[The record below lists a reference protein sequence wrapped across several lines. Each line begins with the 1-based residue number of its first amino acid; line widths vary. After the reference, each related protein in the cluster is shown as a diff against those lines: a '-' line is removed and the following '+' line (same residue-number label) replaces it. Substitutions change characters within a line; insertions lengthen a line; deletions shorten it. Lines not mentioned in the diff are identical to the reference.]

1 MDKVTLNYE
10 QLRAFT
16 GWGVTTARKK
26 NPEDKQVHLENMGM
40 QDVEVVG
47 KGKKATFTFT
57 IPSGFWRMVLIPS
70 MEYREWGV
78 DYINTLIEDK
88 DILNTSD
95 GILVLFATEIYDALA
110 KKHKVDKETVK
121 TTCTRLRAY
130 LLKHDYIRNG
140 GPQDLK
146 SHRVKRKS
154 EWGWQKGPNAVLYD
168 TKARK
173 IWKDFFSRQNDLYRI
188 YNPQAE
194 KAPAYVYAQEARE
207 LYQKNMA
214 YFLQVDFYRVAK
226 RTITND
232 NLLADI
238 NYARLTFLETLD
250 MGIVREEISS
260 RQKEYMADKEQR
272 DAAHK
277 RYLEAYKE
285 QMPSRDERKVIRAEL
300 TKIARTT
307 SFQQRNMTQAQRQE
321 LDRVM
326 EEVLDMTIEEVRA
339 LDEEESKA
347 KGETVD
353 L

>member
-16 GWGVTTARKK
+16 GWKVTTARKK

-78 DYINTLIEDK
+78 DYINILIEDG

-95 GILVLFATEIYDALA
+95 GILVLFATEIYETLA

-121 TTCTRLRAY
+121 TTCTRLRGY
-130 LLKHDYIRNG
+130 LLKRDYIRNG

-146 SHRVKRKS
+146 SHRVKRKT
-154 EWGWQKGPNAVLYD
+154 EWGWQKGPNAIMYD
-168 TKARK
+168 TRARK
-173 IWKDFFSRQNDLYRI
+173 VWKDFFHRQNDLYRT
-188 YNPQAE
+188 YNPHAE
-194 KAPAYVYAQEARE
+194 KAPAYIYAQEARE

-214 YFLQVDFYRVAK
+214 FFLQVDYYRVAK

-238 NYARLTFLETLD
+238 NYARLTFLQTLD
-250 MGIVREEISS
+250 MGIVRKEIAK
-260 RQKEYMADKEQR
+260 RQEEYMAEKEHR
-272 DAAHK
+272 DLAHK
-277 RYLEAYKE
+277 RYLEEMKT
-285 QMPSRDERKVIRAEL
+285 QMPSREERKAIRDEL
-300 TKIARTT
+300 KKIASST
-307 SFQQRNMTQAQRQE
+307 SFQQRNMSQAQRDE

-326 EEVLDMTIEEVRA
+326 EEILDRTIEEVKA
-339 LDEEESKA
+339 LDGEE
-347 KGETVD
+347 
-353 L
+353 